1 MGDVVL
7 IVSALLAFLLGWF
20 VIELVDGFFR
30 TNWRRT

>member
-20 VIELVDGFFR
+20 VIALVDGFFR
-30 TNWRRT
+30 RRT

>member
-7 IVSALLAFLLGWF
+7 IISALLAFLLGWF
-20 VIELVDGFFR
+20 VITLVDWFFR

>member
-7 IVSALLAFLLGWF
+7 IISALLTFLLGWF
-20 VIELVDGFFR
+20 VIVLVDWFFR

>member
-7 IVSALLAFLLGWF
+7 IVSALLAFLLGWV
-20 VIELVDGFFR
+20 VIALVDGFFR